1 MTKPALI
8 RLASAT
14 IMLVGLSLIAW
25 GSWGYL
31 QQYTATH
38 TPQPIKLEQVVTTS
52 TDTPS
57 ETPPS
62 DSCKE
67 QAVAPSDPHVLKMP
81 SIGVDSC
88 IQKVSTDQ
96 NGDIAAPSNVH
107 LAGWYVKSVTPGEKG
122 ISLIDGH
129 VSGRY
134 SEAIFKRLKDL
145 SPGTQVSVQRGD
157 GQVVYFEVVD
167 VTSYPAE
174 KVMDALFNPLEGVD
188 SQLTLITCGG
198 KFDRQS
204 QTYADRVV
212 VRAKLIS

>member
-1 MTKPALI
+1 
-8 RLASAT
+8 
-14 IMLVGLSLIAW
+14 MLVGLSLIAW

-31 QQYTATH
+31 QRYRATH
-38 TPQPIKLEQVVTTS
+38 TPQPLKLEQVVTTS

-57 ETPPS
+57 ETPPG

-88 IQKVSTDQ
+88 IQKVGTDQ
-96 NGDIAAPSNVH
+96 NGDIAVPGNIH
-107 LAGWYVKSVTPGEKG
+107 LVGWYVKSVAPGEKG

-145 SPGTQVSVQRGD
+145 APGAQISVQRGD
-157 GQVVYFEVVD
+157 GQVVHFEVVD
-167 VTSYPAE
+167 VASYPAD
-174 KVMDALFNPLEGVD
+174 KVMDVLFDTLDGVE

-198 KFDRQS
+198 KFDRQA
-204 QTYADRVV
+204 QAYADRIV